1 MLKYNDWNLIV
12 TGTISATTE
21 AQDNGVLR
29 AEGKASRAA
38 EKDPELKH
46 AQQCKRHQLHISLT
60 SIKMYVSCTE

>member
-29 AEGKASRAA
+29 AEGKAGRAA
-38 EKDPELKH
+38 EKDPEL
-46 AQQCKRHQLHISLT
+46 
-60 SIKMYVSCTE
+60 